1 MSIGAIFAG
10 VILGRR
16 DKAADQRHSR
26 RSLFTERMSLFL
38 AGQLLAVGS
47 LAVYLLYL
55 VYYYTV
61 PMCCFKLILYRAI
74 RRKLCLGLETGDGKI
89 TVRYLKDGREQRYT
103 KRIDEEVP
111 NRFAS
116 FAACRT
122 LRSILSDIEKGAV

>member
-1 MSIGAIFAG
+1 MSTF
-10 VILGRR
+10 V
-16 DKAADQRHSR
+16 
-26 RSLFTERMSLFL
+26 FF
-38 AGQLLAVGS
+38 QLVAVGS
-47 LAVYLLYL
+47 LLAYMLYL
-55 VYYYTV
+55 IYYYTV

-89 TVRYLKDGREQRYT
+89 TVRYLRDGREQRYT

-122 LRSILSDIEKGAV
+122 LRALLSDIEKGAV